1 MNAPRLP
8 DLPVA
13 ANQRHRMMV
22 SIVRGSWIAWCNCG
36 DVQEC
41 SSFEEGYQIRS
52 EHHERNSIFRGG
64 VTEPV

>member
-1 MNAPRLP
+1 
-8 DLPVA
+8 
-13 ANQRHRMMV
+13 MMV